1 MAKTLPRTALKGRSQ
16 SANDKLA
23 SGLGWFSIALG
34 AAELFAPR
42 ALCRWLG
49 MEGHENLVRAY
60 GVREVATGVAILGSH
75 DPQPWIW
82 GRVGGDGLD
91 LATLATGLH
100 GDNPNK
106 GNVMV
111 AMAAVAGVT
120 AVDVLC
126 ANGLTSEKGGPK
138 TAIADYSDRSGFPK
152 GVEASRGLAMDVQ
165 PQSRLTT
172 PETQRAFPHA
182 SA

>member
-1 MAKTLPRTALKGRSQ
+1 MANTLPRTALPGRSQ
-16 SANDKLA
+16 SASDKLA

-42 ALCRWLG
+42 ALSRWLG
-49 MEGHENLVRAY
+49 MEGHENLIRAY
-60 GVREVATGVAILGSH
+60 GAREIATGIAILGSH
-75 DPQPWIW
+75 DPQPWVW

-100 GDNPNK
+100 GDNPQK

-120 AVDVLC
+120 AIDVLC
-126 ANGLTSEKGGPK
+126 ANNLTTEKGGPA
-138 TAIADYSDRSGFPK
+138 TANADYSDRSGFPR
-152 GVEASRGLAMDVQ
+152 GVEASRGLAKDVQ
-165 PQSRLTT
+165 PQNRLTT
-172 PETQRAFPHA
+172 PETLRAFPHA